1 MSASFMYASIAQS
14 KLSHLPASCIF
25 AMPRTISAF
34 ARSMTIS
41 RQWCFVSVSV
51 ITSAKLSVTSATSDV
66 ERSNEACF
74 LAFGEFIG
82 ARDALRS
89 TTEAILWQLASKIP
103 AVETDS
109 FPVSLHASSRMS
121 GRLRT
126 SRQSTGVPL
135 FVRSRSMAKDMG
147 SLPIFSS
154 LLERTLAP
162 VLMAS
167 EGTVEARWLI
177 CIVTAQ

>member
-1 MSASFMYASIAQS
+1 MYASIAQS
-14 KLSHLPASCIF
+14 KLSHLPALCIF
-25 AMPRTISAF
+25 AMPLSISIF
-34 ARSMTIS
+34 VTSITIS
-41 RQWCFVSVSV
+41 RHRDFVSASV
-51 ITSAKLSVTSATSDV
+51 MTSAKDSFTSAASVV

-74 LAFGEFIG
+74 LAAVSCGTM
-82 ARDALRS
+82 AALRS
-89 TTEAILWQLASKIP
+89 TAMAILRQVTSKTP
-103 AVETDS
+103 AFETDS
-109 FPVSLHASSRMS
+109 LPTSLHASSRMS

-154 LLERTLAP
+154 LLERILAP

-177 CIVTAQ
+177 CIVTV